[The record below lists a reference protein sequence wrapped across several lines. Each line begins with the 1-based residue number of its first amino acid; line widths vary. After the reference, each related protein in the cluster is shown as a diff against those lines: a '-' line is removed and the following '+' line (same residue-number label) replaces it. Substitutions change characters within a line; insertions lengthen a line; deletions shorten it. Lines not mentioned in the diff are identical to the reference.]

1 MNAAKGGSFMSIN
14 TRNVAAVFVLSVF
27 LLAAFG
33 GIAVAQEKIG
43 VIDPQKVLFQHPKFQ
58 EVQQKINSVVQQ
70 KQQEAKTAIDQV
82 TDNQQKQQ
90 IFETKRQEAA
100 MEEQKLMGP
109 LFKDIDLAI
118 RTIAKAKG
126 ITVVLDK
133 GQVFFGGTD
142 ITEDV
147 IQELKK
153 KHALN

>member
-1 MNAAKGGSFMSIN
+1 MTIN
-14 TRNVAAVFVLSVF
+14 TKNVAAVFVLSVF

-33 GIAVAQEKIG
+33 GIAVAQEKVG
-43 VIDPQKVLFQHPKFQ
+43 VIDPQKVLFQHPQFQ
-58 EVQQKINSVVQQ
+58 EVQQRIKSVVEK
-70 KQQEAKTAIDQV
+70 KQQEAKAAIDQAA
-82 TDNQQKQQ
+82 DNQQKQQ
-90 IFETKRQEAA
+90 IFERKRQEAA
-100 MEEQKLMGP
+100 TEEQKLMEP

-118 RTIAKAKG
+118 RTIAKAKS
-126 ITVVLDK
+126 ITIVLDK

>member
-1 MNAAKGGSFMSIN
+1 MTIN
-14 TRNVAAVFVLSVF
+14 VKRATAVLALGVLLVATASGVAA
-27 LLAAFG
+27 
-33 GIAVAQEKIG
+33 AQEKVG

-58 EVQQKINSVVQQ
+58 EVQRQIKSVVDK
-70 KQQEAKTAIDQV
+70 KQQEARTAIEQ
-82 TDNQQKQQ
+82 TSDNQQKQQ
-90 IFETKRQEAA
+90 IFEKKRQEAA
-100 MEEQKLMGP
+100 MEEQKLMEP

-118 RTIAKAKG
+118 RTVAKLKS

-153 KHALN
+153 KYATN